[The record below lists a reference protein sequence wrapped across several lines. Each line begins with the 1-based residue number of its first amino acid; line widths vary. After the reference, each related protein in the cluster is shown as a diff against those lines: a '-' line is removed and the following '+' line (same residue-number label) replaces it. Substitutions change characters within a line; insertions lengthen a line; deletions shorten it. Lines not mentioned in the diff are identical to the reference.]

1 MYRVVERQRVVMGVG
16 LIVHS
21 GSGKEDESSSIPAP
35 RDWEIRAIKAG
46 KSCMPKVMSPKK
58 SPKEGSC
65 PNKRSDLTES

>member
-1 MYRVVERQRVVMGVG
+1 VYRVVERQRVVMGVG

-46 KSCMPKVMSPKK
+46 KSCMPKVMSPK
-58 SPKEGSC
+58 
-65 PNKRSDLTES
+65 